1 MSLRKLPQVQ
11 ALTRPKAFNWDAPIE
26 ALERWAPGIQAAD
39 DSATISIYDFIGEDA
54 WTGNGWTAK
63 RVAGVLR
70 SIGEKD
76 VILAINS
83 PGGDVFEGIAIYN
96 LFREHKGKVSVKV
109 MGLAASAASVIAM
122 AGDEIL
128 MGQGAMMMIHNSW
141 GVTVGNQF
149 DHEASRDV
157 LVAIDNSMGGIY
169 SARSGRDEKT
179 VADMLA
185 KDTWMSAAQAIE
197 QGFADGTLAD
207 DEAQLPQP
215 AADQPA
221 MARHKVDVLMAKQG
235 VPRSERRAL
244 LRELSTGGMPR
255 AATNPATQDA
265 GLSDAAAALQRLIST
280 LKP

>member
-1 MSLRKLPQVQ
+1 MSLRQLPQVQ
-11 ALTRPKAFNWDAPIE
+11 ALTRPRAFNWDAPIE
-26 ALERWAPGIQAAD
+26 AMERWAPGIQAAE
-39 DSATISIYDFIGEDA
+39 DSATVSIYDFIGEDA

-70 SIGEKD
+70 AIGEKD
-76 VILAINS
+76 VVLAINS

-157 LVAIDNSMGGIY
+157 LMAIDNAMGGIY
-169 SARSGRDEKT
+169 AARSGLDAKV

-185 KDTWMSAAQAIE
+185 KDTWMSAAQAVE
-197 QGFADGTLAD
+197 KGFADGTLAD
-207 DEAQLPQP
+207 EDQP
-215 AADQPA
+215 PEKPADQPA
-221 MARHKVDVLMAKQG
+221 MARHRVDVLMAKQG

-244 LRELSTGGMPR
+244 LRELSTGGTPR
-255 AATNPATQDA
+255 AASSPATHDA
-265 GLSDAAAALQRLIST
+265 GLSDVAASLQRLIST